1 VLDFM
6 RLLWAIDHGLSS
18 ASKRMDATSGVTGP
32 QRLVIR
38 IVGRVPGISAGDI
51 AGLMH
56 VHPSTLTGVLD
67 RLERRGVLKR
77 KVDPTDGRRALF
89 SLTERGQE
97 IDARRHGTIE
107 AKVRAALAKLPEA
120 RVAATREVL
129 ESLAT
134 ALAPRRARERALD
147 PRRAR
152 ERALDPGRKPVR
164 PR

>member
-1 VLDFM
+1 MLEFM

-18 ASKRMDATSGVTGP
+18 ASKRMDATVGITGP

-38 IVGRVPGISAGDI
+38 IVGRFPGISAGDI

-56 VHPSTLTGVLD
+56 VHPSTLTGILD

-89 SLTERGQE
+89 CLTERGQE
-97 IDARRHGTIE
+97 IDARRYGTIE
-107 AKVRAALAKLPEA
+107 AKVRATLAKLPDA

-134 ALAPRRARERALD
+134 ALD
-147 PRRAR
+147 PRRK
-152 ERALDPGRKPVR
+152 RAP